1 MTKEEIINRLDNLY
15 KINSNEAMVVFY
27 TTTTAYSLHRVR
39 NNTKE
44 VLTKLYP
51 GRVRPLYDW
60 EEIKD
65 LDTIIDCVS
74 ADEIIKRG
82 GLKKILGLEE
92 KGKKPVEK

>member
-1 MTKEEIINRLDNLY
+1 MTKEEIINRLDNL
-15 KINSNEAMVVFY
+15 IIRDEIDSDEAMVVFY
-27 TTTTAYSLHRVR
+27 TRTTAYSLHRVR

-51 GRVRPLYDW
+51 GRVKPLSSWD
-60 EEIKD
+60 EIKD

-82 GLKKILGLEE
+82 GLKKILELE
-92 KGKKPVEK
+92 GKD